1 MPSLV
6 YGRQRRLR
14 EMSIPEQTRG
24 GAGSEC
30 ARIEAT
36 YRVVTPL
43 FCAGTSPERPE
54 FRLPSFK
61 GVLRFWWRALAWSR
75 CGGDLKAIQNEEA
88 ALFGSSEGGRSR
100 VSMHVART
108 SEPRVI
114 RKGQVLRQ
122 ADGRDVGH
130 GARYLGYGVMEA
142 FGSRNRNTRSG
153 QLIRACIRAPFEV
166 TVRIAARALHG
177 QEMRSLTDAMIALGT
192 LGGMGARSRK
202 GYGSLAIRSLSV
214 NDKRLPTPQTVDDLR
229 KAIASLRGRAT
240 APPLPEFSALS
251 PDARHVLLES
261 DRKDAL
267 ELLDLIGRELVR
279 FRSWGRNGKILG
291 GDVCSEKRFQPDHDL
306 MAGSLRDAHP
316 ERIAFGL
323 PHNYSYSSGP
333 DKRDKR
339 DMRVEP
345 SGDLDRRASPLFIHV
360 HECKGMPVAV
370 VSFLPARFLPPQTQI
385 AVGRGKVA
393 QVPED
398 RLYRPVREFLDRL
411 LDPNQRREPFTRAL
425 EVK

>member
-1 MPSLV
+1 
-6 YGRQRRLR
+6 
-14 EMSIPEQTRG
+14 MSIPEQTRG
-24 GAGSEC
+24 GPGSE
-30 ARIEAT
+30 RVPIEAT
-36 YRVVTPL
+36 YSVVTPL
-43 FCAGTSPERPE
+43 FCAGTNPERPE

-88 ALFGSSEGGRSR
+88 ALFGSSGGGRSR
-100 VSMHVART
+100 VSMQVART
-108 SEPRVI
+108 SEPQVI
-114 RKGQVLRQ
+114 PKDQVLRQ

-142 FGSRNRNTRSG
+142 FGSRNRNTQSG

-177 QEMRSLTDAMIALGT
+177 QELQYLTDAMIAMGT

-202 GYGSLAIRSLSV
+202 GYGSLVIRSLSV
-214 NDKRLPTPQTVDDLR
+214 NDQRRPLPQTVDDLR
-229 KAIASLRGRAT
+229 KAIAALRGRTT

-267 ELLDLIGRELVR
+267 ELLDLIGRELMR

-291 GDVCSEKRFQPDHDL
+291 GDVCSEKRFQFDHDL
-306 MAGSLRDAHP
+306 MAENRRDAHP
-316 ERIAFGL
+316 RRIAFGL
-323 PHNYSYSSGP
+323 PHNYGSRL
-333 DKRDKR
+333 DK
-339 DMRVEP
+339 RVEP
-345 SGDLDRRASPLFIHV
+345 SGHHVDRRASPLFIHV
-360 HECKGMPVAV
+360 HECKRMPVAV

-385 AVGRGKVA
+385 AVGRDKVE

-398 RLYRPVREFLDRL
+398 LLYRPVRDFLDRL

-425 EVK
+425 EVR